1 MAVQKGTSCFLLPA
15 VVSFLGEGIMNV
27 TFTMGSLVLTLLIG
41 LSGAADAREQAPFR
55 IDKNG
60 VQFGASLDPRQHGYE
75 HAYRDGADRGRFDR
89 EHGVRYNLNAK
100 DYNDSTRGY
109 ERFMGNKGQYQ
120 QGYREGYKAGYDS
133 AYHGVADQYG
143 RIYGRTEENRNQT
156 QPAVDPYAS
165 RRWGAT
171 DLAFDVGYRDGV
183 TSGQYDR
190 GRNVRA
196 DFENTDGYRNANHG
210 YGKSYGQSAAYQTQ
224 YRTGFQRGY
233 QDGYGHSR

>member
-1 MAVQKGTSCFLLPA
+1 
-15 VVSFLGEGIMNV
+15 MNV
-27 TFTMGSLVLTLLIG
+27 NVTIGSVVLTILIG
-41 LSGAADAREQAPFR
+41 MSGVANARGPSQIR

-89 EHGVRYNLNAK
+89 EHGVRYNLKAK

-109 ERFMGNKGQYQ
+109 ERFMGDKGQYQ
-120 QGYREGYKAGYDS
+120 RGYREGYKAGYDS
-133 AYHGVADQYG
+133 AYRGAANQYG
-143 RIYGRTEENRNQT
+143 QIYGRAEENRNQT
-156 QPAVDPYAS
+156 QHAVDPYAS
-165 RRWGAT
+165 RRWGGT

-196 DFENTDGYRNANHG
+196 DFENIDAYRNANHG

-224 YRTGFQRGY
+224 YRAGFRGDIRTATAVHASVRVARFN
-233 QDGYGHSR
+233 QS

>member
-1 MAVQKGTSCFLLPA
+1 MMNAKKATSGIALMLVMGISGGT
-15 VVSFLGEGIMNV
+15 
-27 TFTMGSLVLTLLIG
+27 
-41 LSGAADAREQAPFR
+41 DAREQVQVR
-55 IDKNG
+55 IDKDG

-100 DYNDSTRGY
+100 HYNDTARGY
-109 ERFMGNKGQYQ
+109 EPFMGNKGQYQ

-133 AYHGVADQYG
+133 AFRGTAAQYSQ
-143 RIYGRTEENRNQT
+143 IYGRTDENRNQT
-156 QPAVDPYAS
+156 QHPNDPYAS

-171 DLAFDVGYRDGV
+171 DMAFDVGYRDGV

-190 GRNVRA
+190 SHSVRS
-196 DFENTDGYRNANHG
+196 DFENAEPYRDADHG
-210 YGKSYGQSAAYQTQ
+210 YGNGYGEKVAYQTQ

-233 QDGYGHSR
+233 QDGYGRAR